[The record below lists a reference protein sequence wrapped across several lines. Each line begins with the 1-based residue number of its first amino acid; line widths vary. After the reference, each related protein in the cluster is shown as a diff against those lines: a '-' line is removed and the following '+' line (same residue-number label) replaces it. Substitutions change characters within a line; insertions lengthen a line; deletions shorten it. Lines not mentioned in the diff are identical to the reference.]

1 MAQSEALERVI
12 VMWKDTVP
20 LHEEPTPH
28 HWRSEFE
35 ALCAK
40 FPLPDDLIEEP
51 VDADGVPSLWVS
63 APGVSEDRVLL
74 HFHSGGYVMGS
85 AKGYRWQGA
94 GCERIT
100 PPRGP
105 RKVLCVVVVTTCACG
120 NGEGCAP
127 PATSPAKWAMSTISN
142 APTLSAISRNF
153 LKSMM
158 RG

>member
-51 VDADGVPSLWVS
+51 VDADGVPALWVS

-85 AKGYRWQGA
+85 AQGYREHLLMFGIALSVVVAVVVLLIFLVLRKLFAGA
-94 GCERIT
+94 GAA
-100 PPRGP
+100 PVSPRVP
-105 RKVLCVVVVTTCACG
+105 VDAAVDASD
-120 NGEGCAP
+120 
-127 PATSPAKWAMSTISN
+127 PAGTESEPGR
-142 APTLSAISRNF
+142 P
-153 LKSMM
+153 
-158 RG
+158 